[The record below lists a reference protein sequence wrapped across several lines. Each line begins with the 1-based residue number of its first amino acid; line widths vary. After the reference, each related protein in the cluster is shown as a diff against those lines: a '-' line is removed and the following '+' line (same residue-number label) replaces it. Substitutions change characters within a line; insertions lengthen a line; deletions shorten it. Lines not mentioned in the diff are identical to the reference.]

1 MGRTQRERE
10 SMNVKERLESLRS
23 GIKDLENRVA
33 ILRKHENEDWKAR
46 MHEETIRV
54 MRTEEMMLEQRIEA
68 GVE

>member
-1 MGRTQRERE
+1 
-10 SMNVKERLESLRS
+10 MNVKERLESLRS